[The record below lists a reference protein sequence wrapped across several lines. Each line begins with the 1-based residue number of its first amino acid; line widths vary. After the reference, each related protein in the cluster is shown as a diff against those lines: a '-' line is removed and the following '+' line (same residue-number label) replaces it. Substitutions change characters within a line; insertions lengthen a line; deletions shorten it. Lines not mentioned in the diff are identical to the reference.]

1 MTLFWGT
8 PCHFRVNIQSD
19 PLVKAAGHVL
29 TCKKCHKVGHTAR
42 SCKIGLAA
50 CDDDVIVNSIII
62 APSADGSVGAEGD
75 QNESPAVATEDI
87 DSDGEEEMS
96 DSEDEEYDLDEINAF
111 NTYYNNIEFV
121 YRSQEEG
128 VEDTDEDYENDDEE
142 EEDY

>member
-75 QNESPAVATEDI
+75 QNESPAVATEETN
-87 DSDGEEEMS
+87 SEGEEERS

-111 NTYYNNIEFV
+111 NTYYNNIKFV
-121 YRSQEEG
+121 YQEKER
-128 VEDTDEDYENDDEE
+128 VEDTDEENEE
-142 EEDY
+142 EKEEYWM